1 MIAIIR
7 YANQAGEFHPN
18 TPTLTFVHEQSDE
31 TLMKHAKKF
40 SLGAAY
46 RIEFYHDFSD
56 AKPCRVLEQMALPLT
71 LINESKEIKQ

>member
-7 YANQAGEFHPN
+7 YANQAGEFLPN
-18 TPTLTFVHEQSDE
+18 TPTLSFVNNPSDE

-56 AKPCRVLEQMALPLT
+56 AKPYRVLEQMALPL
-71 LINESKEIKQ
+71 IAEPSSESKP